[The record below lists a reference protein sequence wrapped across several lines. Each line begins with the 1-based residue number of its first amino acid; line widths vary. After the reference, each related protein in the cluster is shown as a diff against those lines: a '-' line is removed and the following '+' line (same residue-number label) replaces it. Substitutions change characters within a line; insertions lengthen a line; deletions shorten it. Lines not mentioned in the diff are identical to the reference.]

1 MLYKNGAKGG
11 TVYVNGSRTAQVLS
25 LEKEAKEEPSQ
36 DLINMKEKLRGD
48 RQDREIG
55 NEVDNICPLCN
66 EGVGYG
72 NNDPNLLYE
81 IALDN
86 LKRAQSRGG
95 DQAIIRNYGEVDR
108 IIFGGKNTLKEKN
121 IRNEIK
127 FFALKNAFPNN
138 FKTIHAFGEFQIDL
152 NLGKA
157 FATLENHLDT
167 LKEASLIKKIGK
179 ETEQINSL
187 INQNKSVEEILYHI
201 EKNIINYSS
210 EQSQRENEKMI
221 GEIAQEVY
229 KKIEK
234 MSLTDETMNG
244 ISSGLK
250 SLDKVTNG
258 FQKGDLVILAA
269 RPSMGKTSL
278 ALKFLFEATNKLRPD
293 EYCVFFSLEMNNEQ
307 IVQRIMSMASNVPS
321 EKIRNYKSLSDT
333 DKLNL
338 QTIADKFSRLRMII
352 NDSPNI
358 HINDIQSSLR
368 KISISKKISLV
379 VIDYLQLISSTN
391 NSLSTQ
397 EKMSEISRKV
407 KQIAR
412 QFDVPV
418 IALSQ
423 LSRTPEKREDK
434 RPIMSDLRDS
444 GAIEQDADIVMF
456 LYRDDYYNKKGD
468 ANMMS
473 PTELIIKKHRNGPTG
488 TEDIFRA
495 FSFFN
500 PLELKVVIIGQDPYP
515 SEHADG
521 LAFRTESIKCKKYLS
536 NSKFL
541 ILESPHPSPLS
552 CYRGFFGNNHFQI
565 TNNYL
570 KLKNTNE
577 IR

>member
-1 MLYKNGAKGG
+1 MI
-11 TVYVNGSRTAQVLS
+11 
-25 LEKEAKEEPSQ
+25 
-36 DLINMKEKLRGD
+36 D
-48 RQDREIG
+48 
-55 NEVDNICPLCN
+55 
-66 EGVGYG
+66 
-72 NNDPNLLYE
+72 
-81 IALDN
+81 
-86 LKRAQSRGG
+86 
-95 DQAIIRNYGEVDR
+95 
-108 IIFGGKNTLKEKN
+108 
-121 IRNEIK
+121 
-127 FFALKNAFPNN
+127 KNAILAIEESIIGSILDDDDNRLLAIRKISHSDFFNSETRQL
-138 FKTIHAFGEFQIDL
+138 FKLIVDLSAKKSTI
-152 NLGKA
+152 NLDTILLELQKQNIFETIGGQRKINHIISKSTA

-488 TEDIFRA
+488 TVNIA
-495 FSFFN
+495 
-500 PLELKVVIIGQDPYP
+500 YWP
-515 SEHADG
+515 STTLFTD
-521 LAFRTESIKCKKYLS
+521 
-536 NSKFL
+536 N
-541 ILESPHPSPLS
+541 
-552 CYRGFFGNNHFQI
+552 
-565 TNNYL
+565 
-570 KLKNTNE
+570 
-577 IR
+577 